1 MTKRYSTHKDAYW
14 YRMLAGLH
22 SQKSENVAIKKSVS
36 EWKQALKKYT
46 EYCMNK
52 ILKIM
57 QQIKHGT

>member
-1 MTKRYSTHKDAYW
+1 MRIGTECLQVYIRK
-14 YRMLAGLH
+14 
-22 SQKSENVAIKKSVS
+22 KSENVAIKKSVS
-36 EWKQALKKYT
+36 EWKQTLKKYT